1 LQGGIV
7 VVDDVVLVDVDVD
20 VVVDV
25 EGGGTKLVVELLD
38 VLVDV
43 VVGMLNVAIPLSL
56 QSESVALPPRLQSFT
71 VVVVV
76 VVGSGMSSYTTAS
89 ISQLSFRPE

>member
-1 LQGGIV
+1 
-7 VVDDVVLVDVDVD
+7 VVDDVVLVDVDVDVDVD

-38 VLVDV
+38 VLEVV
-43 VVGMLNVAIPLSL
+43 VVGMLRVAMPLSL

-89 ISQLSFRPE
+89 MSQLSLSPE

>member
-1 LQGGIV
+1 

-25 EGGGTKLVVELLD
+25 EGGGTNLVVELLD
-38 VLVDV
+38 VLEVV
-43 VVGMLNVAIPLSL
+43 VVGMLKVAIPLSL
-56 QSESVALPPRLQSFT
+56 QSESLALPPRLQSFT

-89 ISQLSFRPE
+89 ISQLSLSPE